1 MPARM
6 LALTSFAAASLWAA
20 AALAQAPGTSGP
32 VEGFAMHGDVK
43 YGPGFAHFDY
53 VNPNAP
59 KGGDVKMAAIGTFD
73 SFNPFILRGVP
84 AAAIGVTFDTLMVA
98 SRDEPFTEYCLVCKT
113 IDVPADRSWAEF
125 TLRPEARFHD
135 GSPITPE
142 DVIWTF
148 DTLKTKGHPMYQSY
162 YRDVVKAEQT
172 GPEKVKF
179 IFKPGITNREL
190 PLILGQLPVL
200 SKKYWASR
208 DFTATTLTPPLG
220 SGPYK
225 VDSFEAGRFVT
236 LRRVPDYW
244 AANLPEMKGQDN
256 FDTIRYDYY
265 RDQNVA
271 LEAFLAGKY
280 DIRFERSSKDWAT
293 AYGTPAVT
301 EGLIRRETIP
311 DTTGRVMQ
319 GYFMNTRHPVFQD
332 RRVRQAMID
341 AFDFEWMNKHLF
353 YGYYSRIDSYFG
365 KDDQLS
371 AHGVPT
377 GQELAILDKFRKDL
391 PPELFTQPYRLPT
404 TDGSGEWRANE
415 RDAFRLLSAAG
426 YKVEN
431 GKLVGPDGKPLSFEI
446 LLDDPRFERIT
457 LPYIQNLRRLGIDA
471 RVRTIDTA
479 QYQRRMDEFD
489 FDMTVGLVAQ
499 SDSPGNEQRDYW
511 GSAAADIHGSQN
523 LAGIKSPVVDALID
537 QIVSATDRATLA
549 ANTRA
554 LDRVLLWGDYVVPQF
569 WLYADWVASW
579 DRFARPP
586 DNPKVGFDPMLWW
599 VDPQKDAAL
608 KAKRG

>member
-1 MPARM
+1 MRARM
-6 LALTSFAAASLWAA
+6 LAVASLAAALLWTAA
-20 AALAQAPGTSGP
+20 AAAQAPATSGP

-43 YGPGFAHFDY
+43 YPAGFKHFDY
-53 VNPNAP
+53 VNPDAP
-59 KGGDVKMAAIGTFD
+59 KGGAVKMEAIGTFD

-84 AAAIGVTFDTLMVA
+84 AGAITATFDTLMVP
-98 SRDEPFTEYCLVCKT
+98 SGDEPFTMYCLVCKT
-113 IDVPADRSWAEF
+113 IEVPRDRSWAEF
-125 TLRPEARFHD
+125 TLRSEARFHD
-135 GSPITPE
+135 GSPITPA

-148 DTLKTKGHPMYQSY
+148 DTLRTQGHPIYRSY
-162 YRDVVKAEQT
+162 YRDVLKAEQT
-172 GPEKVKF
+172 GPETVKF
-179 IFKPGITNREL
+179 IFRPGTTNREL

-200 SKKYWASR
+200 SKTYWTGR
-208 DFTATTLTPPLG
+208 EFDKTTLDPPLG

-225 VDSFEAGRFVT
+225 VDSFEAGRFIT

-244 AANLPEMKGQDN
+244 AANLSETKGQNN

-280 DIRFERSSKDWAT
+280 DIRFERAAKSWAT
-293 AYGTPAVT
+293 AYGTPAVAS
-301 EGLIRRETIP
+301 GLIRRDVIP

-319 GYFMNTRHPVFQD
+319 GYFMNTRRPVFQD

-353 YGYYSRIDSYFG
+353 YGYYSRIHSYFG
-365 KDDQLS
+365 EDEQLS
-371 AHGVPT
+371 SRGVPA
-377 GQELAILDKFRKDL
+377 GAELAVLDKFRGQL
-391 PPELFTQPYRLPT
+391 PPELFTQPYQLPK
-404 TDGSGEWRANE
+404 TDGSGEWRAQQ
-415 RDAFRLLSAAG
+415 RDAFRLLTAAG

-457 LPYIQNLRRLGIDA
+457 LPYVQNLRRLGIDA

-489 FDMTVGLVAQ
+489 FDMMVGLVAQ
-499 SDSPGNEQRDYW
+499 SESPGNEQRDYW
-511 GSAAADIHGSQN
+511 GSAAADIHGSRN
-523 LAGIKSPVVDALID
+523 LAGIKDPVVDALTD
-537 QIVSATDRATLA
+537 QIVSAPDRESLA
-549 ANTRA
+549 ARTRA

-579 DRFARPP
+579 DRFARPK
-586 DNPKVGFDPMLWW
+586 DNPKIGYNPSLWW